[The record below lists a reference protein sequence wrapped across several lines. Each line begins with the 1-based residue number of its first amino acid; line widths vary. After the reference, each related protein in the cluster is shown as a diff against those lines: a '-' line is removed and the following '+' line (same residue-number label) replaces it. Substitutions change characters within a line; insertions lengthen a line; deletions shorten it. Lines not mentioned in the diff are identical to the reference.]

1 MKLYRGGVSS
11 RLMAAATTVIFMLTP
26 ITDNTNVQGDWT
38 GQELILS
45 GDQELSRNSPG
56 IGAVAKEPKGPAGPE
71 SIADPY
77 IYEYRDACTD
87 GDSRNFDNCISVVAT
102 CSTGGGESGT
112 EPGRV
117 LYRYKSRADVTPPA
131 WTFDSGPQCVHPD
144 KPAEKPIDILA
155 EIAASIAHEFQR
167 SPVVAASIGSQ
178 PGPHTLRGKE
188 TNVWAEA
195 TTQTFNLTMLGQK
208 VTITATP
215 VAYTWNYGDGTI
227 WGPTPTHGAPLH
239 KDRIGEQTQTSHI
252 YTNTGHLTI
261 NLTTHFNGSYTVNNG
276 PALPI
281 PGQGNIPSPPLP
293 LTVWRA
299 ETNLYADNCFQNPQG
314 IGC

>member
-1 MKLYRGGVSS
+1 M
-11 RLMAAATTVIFMLTP
+11 TVDTP
-26 ITDNTNVQGDWT
+26 T
-38 GQELILS
+38 
-45 GDQELSRNSPG
+45 
-56 IGAVAKEPKGPAGPE
+56 AE
-71 SIADPY
+71 SADPLVFEPR
-77 IYEYRDACTD
+77 IACTH
-87 GDSRNFDNCISVVAT
+87 GDFNMFPKCDTVMLA
-102 CSTGGGESGT
+102 CSTGEGSPNG
-112 EPGRV
+112 EPGVAVYWYFADAAFTPRV
-117 LYRYKSRADVTPPA
+117 WS
-131 WTFDSGPQCVHPD
+131 FHSGPVCIHGQ
-144 KPAEKPIDILA
+144 KPRDILA

-261 NLTTHFNGSYTVNNG
+261 NLTTHFNGTYTVNGG
-276 PALPI
+276 PELPI

>member
-1 MKLYRGGVSS
+1 MRTTSRISWILTWIVISGLALSPSPTFSNESDDREPGWNNDGAGVGVWVPIPGSDNHFGQSPSS
-11 RLMAAATTVIFMLTP
+11 
-26 ITDNTNVQGDWT
+26 
-38 GQELILS
+38 
-45 GDQELSRNSPG
+45 
-56 IGAVAKEPKGPAGPE
+56 GPV
-71 SIADPY
+71 DRY
-77 IYEYRDACTD
+77 IYEARLACAD
-87 GDSRNFDNCISVVAT
+87 GDSTIFPACAT
-102 CSTGGGESGT
+102 VMPSCSTGVDDPDG
-112 EPGRV
+112 EPGTAIYW
-117 LYRYKSRADVTPPA
+117 YRASKDKSPVV
-131 WTFDSGPQCVHPD
+131 WHYFSGPECIHG
-144 KPAEKPIDILA
+144 EKPRDILA

-215 VAYTWNYGDGTI
+215 VAYTWDYGDGTI

-239 KDRIGEQTQTSHI
+239 KDRIGEQTQTSHV
-252 YTNTGHLTI
+252 YTETGHLII
-261 NLTTHFNGSYTVNNG
+261 NLTTHFDGSYTVNNG

-281 PGQGNIPSPPLP
+281 TGQGNIPSPPLA

-299 ETNLYADNCFQNPQG
+299 ETNLYADNCFENPQG

>member
-1 MKLYRGGVSS
+1 MGE
-11 RLMAAATTVIFMLTP
+11 P
-26 ITDNTNVQGDWT
+26 
-38 GQELILS
+38 
-45 GDQELSRNSPG
+45 
-56 IGAVAKEPKGPAGPE
+56 AV
-71 SIADPY
+71 
-77 IYEYRDACTD
+77 
-87 GDSRNFDNCISVVAT
+87 
-102 CSTGGGESGT
+102 
-112 EPGRV
+112 
-117 LYRYKSRADVTPPA
+117 
-131 WTFDSGPQCVHPD
+131 WTFHSGPHCVYD
-144 KPAEKPIDILA
+144 SKPRDILA

-252 YTNTGHLTI
+252 YTETGHLTI

-276 PALPI
+276 PQLPI
-281 PGQGNIPSPPLP
+281 PGQGNIPSPPLA